1 MNMLPSLGIF
11 RPLGQPAYS
20 AAKVHS
26 PFVLI
31 EKIRPKGISTHQR
44 LPLRSNDGPSRKLS
58 SAAPWRL
65 GSDQAVRRLRREFA
79 GREGKSRTSCF
90 FIAWKGLRMEFE
102 EG

>member
-65 GSDQAVRRLRREFA
+65 GSDQAVRRLRRNFA
-79 GREGKSRTSCF
+79 GSVGKRRTSRLF
-90 FIAWKGLRMEFE
+90 FAWEGFSIEFDE
-102 EG
+102 R